1 MSAHSPEET
10 QACGDEFED
19 SPASGWTGTPRKA
32 TRQAMTRVVSRKRV
46 DPLLLL
52 TGWLL
57 FAAALGVGI
66 LIGWAIWGH

>member
-1 MSAHSPEET
+1 VA
-10 QACGDEFED
+10 
-19 SPASGWTGTPRKA
+19 
-32 TRQAMTRVVSRKRV
+32 RVSDKHP

-52 TGWLL
+52 IGWLL